1 MPFKPGERVRLKR
14 DPSSMGIVTDSPP
27 QEMTGRL
34 MIEVEFSS
42 GRARRPASQLERVE
56 AETSA
61 IEDLRNGKLSS
72 PIDLRRT
79 INHLR
84 MTGNLADMIYAM
96 GATNTQFHAYQFKP
110 LLKLLNAPAR
120 GLLIAD
126 EVGLG
131 KTIEAGLIWTEL
143 VARFKARRL
152 LVVCPKALV
161 EKWRA
166 ELRSKF
172 NVEAKACNAAE
183 LLDLLRDDAE
193 RRQGFAAVVSLS
205 SIRPP
210 ANWNDDLEPNQT
222 ARGELARL
230 LADEARLLTDKNE
243 YELFDLVIFDEAHHM
258 RNDNTANHKIG
269 QLVTEASDYSLLLSA
284 TPINLRSNDLR
295 VLLKLLDPDTF
306 ENEWQFS
313 ILQDENAPLVAACE
327 AARNPSVPLATVAK
341 LIEELPPGRVLKT
354 GGRLKRIRTE
364 LAAGMEDT
372 PATRVRLAA
381 RLEEMSLLGSI
392 VNRTRRRDVT
402 EFKVERRPKTIPWD
416 MSAEERKF
424 YDQVT
429 HAIERYAFDRD
440 LNERFLLAQTQRLL
454 ASSLASAYRH
464 WGERTGNLSLDEE
477 GDDAPN
483 SVPGPLIS
491 VLGEICNSHADL
503 AELQRNDT
511 KFSKLSA
518 AIKDLQAAGGDQKLI
533 VFSSFRRVIG
543 YLKGRLEAQGINVL
557 ELHGGIKEDRQR
569 TVERFADAPGG
580 TVLLTSEVGGEGLDL
595 QFCRIVLNWDL
606 PWNPMKVEQRIGR
619 VDRIGQKAET
629 VDIINLIASNTIEEI
644 VYERLYQRLDII
656 RYALGDFEP
665 ILGDIVKDL
674 DIILSD
680 PKLNLEEKAR
690 QIELATMAAETR
702 KQQTDQLEREAPGL
716 IAHGENIL
724 NRIKEANAPHKII
737 SSSDLRDYIVS
748 TLVEN
753 FPDTRFDRVPNTP
766 VEIYDARLSS
776 RAMAE
781 FSRFLDTS
789 ANRYPTRFR
798 RDGGSGV
805 RVIFGSN
812 PDPGR
817 FRAIDT
823 IPMTHP
829 LARFAS
835 EVRQRRLAGLAVR
848 PVTSLQISRD
858 QASGMKEGRYA
869 VAIERWA
876 IDGLVPV
883 DKLFYL
889 ASEIETGRLVDS
901 DDAEKLLIHS
911 LASNPSLTALAS
923 EELSSAIDSVE
934 NTILPHIAAARDDFE
949 NAEAARHYDQIE
961 TQIALVQE
969 HRGRKR
975 IEMESRI
982 RDLELSGGDV
992 QQKDKKLRSAKMHRG
1007 KLNQFLARM
1016 DLKLDNL
1023 KVKEDAFEIAEPQLV
1038 GVAIIEVR
1046 G

>member
-14 DPSSMGIVTDSPP
+14 DPSSMGIVTDAPP

-34 MIEVEFSS
+34 MIEVEFPS

-84 MTGNLADMIYAM
+84 MTGKLADMIYAM

-143 VARFKARRL
+143 VARFDARRL
-152 LVVCPKALV
+152 LVVCPKPLV

-172 NVEAKACNAAE
+172 NVEAKACNAAD

-210 ANWNDDLEPNQT
+210 AKWNDDLEPNQT

-230 LADEARLLTDKNE
+230 LADERED
-243 YELFDLVIFDEAHHM
+243 ELFDLVIFDEAHHM
-258 RNDNTANHKIG
+258 RNADTANHKLG
-269 QLVTEASDYSLLLSA
+269 QLVTEAADYSLLLSA

-313 ILQDENAPLVAACE
+313 MLQDENAPLVAACE
-327 AARNPSVPLATVAK
+327 AARNPSVPLANVAK

-354 GGRLKRIRTE
+354 GGRLKRLRAE
-364 LAAGMEDT
+364 LAGGMEDT
-372 PATRVRLAA
+372 PETRVRLAA

-392 VNRTRRRDVT
+392 VNRTRRRDVA
-402 EFKVERRPKTIPWD
+402 EFKVERRPKTIPWE
-416 MSAEERKF
+416 MSAEERNL
-424 YDQVT
+424 YDRIT

-464 WGERTGNLSLDEE
+464 WGEKTGNLSLDEE
-477 GDDAPN
+477 DDDVPK

-491 VLGEICNSHADL
+491 VLGEICNNNADL
-503 AELQRNDT
+503 AELERNDT
-511 KFSKLSA
+511 KFNKLSA
-518 AIKDLQAAGGDQKLI
+518 AIKDLQAAEGGQKLI

-557 ELHGGIKEDRQR
+557 ELHGGIKEDRQQ

-619 VDRIGQKAET
+619 VDRIGQQAET

-680 PKLNLEEKAR
+680 PKLSLKEKAK

-702 KQQTDQLEREAPGL
+702 KQQADQLEREAPGL

-724 NRIKEANAPHKII
+724 NRIKEANAPHKML

-753 FPDTRFDRVPNTP
+753 FPGTRFDRVPNTP

-789 ANRYPTRFR
+789 AKRYPTRFR

-817 FRAIDT
+817 YRAIDT
-823 IPMTHP
+823 VPMTHP

-848 PVTSLQISRD
+848 PVTSLQISRG
-858 QASGMKEGRYA
+858 QAVGIKEGRYA
-869 VAIERWA
+869 VAVERWS

-889 ASEIETGRLVDS
+889 ASEIETGRIVGS
-901 DDAEKLLIHS
+901 DDAEKLLIQS
-911 LASNPSLTALAS
+911 LTSNPSLTALAVGD
-923 EELSSAIDSVE
+923 LDSAIDTVE

-969 HRGRKR
+969 HRDRKR
-975 IEMESRI
+975 IEMETRI

-1007 KLNQFLARM
+1007 KLDKFLARM
-1016 DLKLDNL
+1016 DVKLDDL
-1023 KVKEDAFEIAEPQLV
+1023 KVKEDAFEIAQPQLV
-1038 GVAIIEVR
+1038 GVAIIEVK

>member
-1 MPFKPGERVRLKR
+1 MRLKR
-14 DPSSMGIVTDSPP
+14 DPSAVGVVTDTPP

-34 MIEVEFSS
+34 IIEVEFPT

-56 AETSA
+56 AEVDA
-61 IEDLRNGKLSS
+61 LEDLRNGKLSS

-84 MTGNLADMIYAM
+84 MTGKLADMIYAM

-143 VARFKARRL
+143 VARFDARRL
-152 LVVCPKALV
+152 LVVCPKPLV

-183 LLDLLRDDAE
+183 LMDLLRDDAE
-193 RRQGFAAVVSLS
+193 RKQGFAAIASLS
-205 SIRPP
+205 SLRPP
-210 ANWNDDLEPNQT
+210 AKWNDDVEPDQS
-222 ARGELARL
+222 ARGQLARY
-230 LADEARLLTDKNE
+230 LADERDD
-243 YELFDLVIFDEAHHM
+243 ELFDLVIFDEAHHM
-258 RNDNTANHKIG
+258 RNADTANHKLG
-269 QLVTEASDYSLLLSA
+269 QLVTEAADYSLLLSA

-327 AARNPSVPLATVAK
+327 AARNPGVPIASVAK
-341 LIEELPPGRVLKT
+341 LIDELPPGRILKT
-354 GGRLKRIRTE
+354 GGRLKRLRAE
-364 LAAGMEDT
+364 LKSGVEDT
-372 PATRVRLAA
+372 PETRVRLAA

-392 VNRTRRRDVT
+392 VNRTRRRDVA
-402 EFKVERRPKTIPWD
+402 EFKVERRPKTIPWE
-416 MSAEERKF
+416 MSADERKF
-424 YDQVT
+424 YDRIT
-429 HAIERYAFDRD
+429 HAIERYAYDRD

-464 WGERTGNLSLDEE
+464 WGEKTGNLSLDEE
-477 GDDAPN
+477 DDDAPK
-483 SVPGPLIS
+483 SVPGPLVS
-491 VLGEICNSHADL
+491 ALGEICNDRTVL
-503 AELQRNDT
+503 AELERNDT
-511 KFSKLSA
+511 KFERLSA
-518 AIKDLQAAGGDQKLI
+518 AIKDLKSADGDQKLI
-533 VFSSFRRVIG
+533 VFSSFRRVIS
-543 YLKGRLEAQGINVL
+543 YLKGRLESQGINVV
-557 ELHGGIKEDRQR
+557 ELHGGIKEDRQQ
-569 TVERFADAPGG
+569 TVEGFADAPGG

-619 VDRIGQKAET
+619 VDRIGQQSES

-644 VYERLYQRLDII
+644 VYDRLYQRLDII

-665 ILGDIVKDL
+665 ILGEIVKDL

-680 PKLNLEEKAR
+680 PTLS
-690 QIELATMAAETR
+690 LAERAAEIDRATQAAEAR
-702 KQQTDQLEREAPGL
+702 KQQADQLERDAPGL

-724 NRIKEANAPHKII
+724 NRIKEANAPHKML

-753 FPDTRFDRVPNTP
+753 FPDTRFDRVPGAP
-766 VEIYDARLSS
+766 VEIYEARLSS
-776 RAMAE
+776 RAQAE
-781 FSRFLDTS
+781 FARFLDSS
-789 ANRYPTRFR
+789 AKRYPTRFR
-798 RDGGSGV
+798 RDAGSGV

-823 IPMTHP
+823 VPMTHP

-835 EVRQRRLAGLAVR
+835 EIRQRRLAGLAIR
-848 PVTSLQISRD
+848 PVTSLKISR
-858 QASGMKEGRYA
+858 QEANGLKQGRYA
-869 VAIERWA
+869 VAVERWS

-883 DKLFYL
+883 DKLIYL
-889 ASEIETGRLVDS
+889 ASEIRTGEVVGP
-901 DDAEKLLIHS
+901 DDAEKLLIQALTS
-911 LASNPSLTALAS
+911 DPSLSALAP
-923 EELSSAIDSVE
+923 EELNSAIDAVE
-934 NTILPHIAAARDDFE
+934 NRIIPLIANARDDFE

-969 HRGRKR
+969 HRERKR
-975 IEMESRI
+975 TDMKSRI
-982 RDLELSGGDV
+982 LDLELSGGDV
-992 QQKDKKLRSAKMHRG
+992 QQKDKKLRSAKMLQG
-1007 KLNQFLARM
+1007 KLDKFLARM
-1016 DLKLDNL
+1016 DVKLDDL
-1023 KVKEDAFEIAEPQLV
+1023 KVKEDAFEIAQPQLV
-1038 GVAIIEVR
+1038 GVAIIEVA

>member
-14 DPSSMGIVTDSPP
+14 DPSSMGIVTDTPP

-34 MIEVEFSS
+34 MIEVEFPM

-56 AETSA
+56 AETNA
-61 IEDLRNGKLSS
+61 IEDLRNGKLSA

-84 MTGNLADMIYAM
+84 MTGKLADMIYAM

-143 VARFKARRL
+143 VARFDARRL
-152 LVVCPKALV
+152 LVVCPKPLV

-230 LADEARLLTDKNE
+230 LADERED
-243 YELFDLVIFDEAHHM
+243 ELFDLVIFDEAHHM
-258 RNDNTANHKIG
+258 RNSETANHKLG

-306 ENEWQFS
+306 ENEWQFGL
-313 ILQDENAPLVAACE
+313 LQDENAPLVAACE
-327 AARNPSVPLATVAK
+327 AARNPTVPLATVAK
-341 LIEELPPGRVLKT
+341 LIEDLPPGRVLKT
-354 GGRLKRIRTE
+354 GARLKRLRAE
-364 LAAGMEDT
+364 LEAGVEDT
-372 PATRVRLAA
+372 PETRVRLAA

-402 EFKVERRPKTIPWD
+402 EFKVERRPQTITWN
-416 MSAEERKF
+416 MSAVERIF
-424 YDQVT
+424 YDRIT
-429 HAIERYAFDRD
+429 RAIERYAFERD

-464 WGERTGNLSLDEE
+464 WGEKTGNLSLDEE
-477 GDDAPN
+477 DDDAPK

-491 VLGEICNSHADL
+491 VLGEICNNHVDL
-503 AELQRNDT
+503 AELERNDT
-511 KFSKLSA
+511 KFNKLSA
-518 AIKDLQAAGGDQKLI
+518 AIEGLQAAEGDQKLI

-543 YLKGRLEAQGINVL
+543 YLKRRLEAQGINVL
-557 ELHGGIKEDRQR
+557 ELHGEIKEDRQQ
-569 TVERFADAPGG
+569 TVERFADAQGG

-595 QFCRIVLNWDL
+595 QFCRIVINWDL

-619 VDRIGQKAET
+619 VDRIGQQAET

-644 VYERLYQRLDII
+644 VYDRLYQRLDII

-680 PKLNLEEKAR
+680 PNLNLEEKAR

-702 KQQTDQLEREAPGL
+702 KQQADQLEREAPGL

-724 NRIKEANAPHKII
+724 NRIKEANAPHKMLT
-737 SSSDLRDYIVS
+737 SSDLRDYIVS
-748 TLVEN
+748 TLTEN
-753 FPDTRFDRVPNTP
+753 FPDTRFDRVPNSTT
-766 VEIYDARLSS
+766 EIYEARLSS

-789 ANRYPTRFR
+789 AKRYPTRFR
-798 RDGGSGV
+798 RDGGASV

-812 PDPGR
+812 PDPSR
-817 FRAIDT
+817 YRAIDT
-823 IPMTHP
+823 ITMTHP
-829 LARFAS
+829 LARFSS
-835 EVRQRRLAGLAVR
+835 EIRQRRLAGISVK

-858 QASGMKEGRYA
+858 QAEGMKVGRYA
-869 VAIERWA
+869 VAVERWS

-889 ASEIETGRLVDS
+889 ASEIETGRMMGS
-901 DDAEKLLIHS
+901 DDAEKLLIQS
-911 LASNPSLTALAS
+911 LASSPNLAALAPN
-923 EELSSAIDSVE
+923 ELISAIDTVE
-934 NTILPHIAAARDDFE
+934 NAILEHIAAARDDFE

-969 HRGRKR
+969 HRDRKR
-975 IEMESRI
+975 IEMEARI

-1007 KLNQFLARM
+1007 KLDKFLARM
-1016 DLKLDNL
+1016 DVKLDDL
-1023 KVKEDAFEIAEPQLV
+1023 RVKEDAFEIAQPQLV
-1038 GVAIIEVR
+1038 GVAIIEVK

>member
-1 MPFKPGERVRLKR
+1 VRLKR
-14 DPSSMGIVTDSPP
+14 DPCAVGVVTDTPP

-34 MIEVEFSS
+34 MIEVEFPT
-42 GRARRPASQLERVE
+42 GRARRPASQLERLE
-56 AETSA
+56 AEVDA
-61 IEDLRNGKLSS
+61 VEDLRNGKLSS

-84 MTGNLADMIYAM
+84 MTGKLADMIYAM

-143 VARFKARRL
+143 VARFDARRL
-152 LVVCPKALV
+152 LVVCPKPLV

-183 LLDLLRDDAE
+183 LMDLLRDDAE
-193 RRQGFAAVVSLS
+193 RKQGFAAIASLS
-205 SIRPP
+205 SLRPP
-210 ANWNDDLEPNQT
+210 AKWNDDVEPDQS
-222 ARGELARL
+222 ARGQLARY
-230 LADEARLLTDKNE
+230 LADERDD
-243 YELFDLVIFDEAHHM
+243 ELFDLVIFDEAHHM
-258 RNDNTANHKIG
+258 RNADTANHKLG
-269 QLVTEASDYSLLLSA
+269 QLVTEAADYSLLLSA

-306 ENEWQFS
+306 ENEWQFA

-327 AARNPSVPLATVAK
+327 AARNPGVPIASVAK
-341 LIEELPPGRVLKT
+341 LIDELPPGRILKT
-354 GGRLKRIRTE
+354 GGRLKRLRAE
-364 LAAGMEDT
+364 LKSGVEDT
-372 PATRVRLAA
+372 PETRVRLAA

-392 VNRTRRRDVT
+392 VNRTRRRDVA
-402 EFKVERRPKTIPWD
+402 EFKVERRPKTIPWE
-416 MSAEERKF
+416 MSADERKF
-424 YDQVT
+424 YDRIT
-429 HAIERYAFDRD
+429 HAIERYAYDRD

-464 WGERTGNLSLDEE
+464 WGEKTGNLSLDEE
-477 GDDAPN
+477 DDDAPK
-483 SVPGPLIS
+483 SVPGPLVS
-491 VLGEICNSHADL
+491 ALGEICNDRTVL
-503 AELQRNDT
+503 AELERNDT
-511 KFSKLSA
+511 KFERLSA
-518 AIKDLQAAGGDQKLI
+518 AIKDLRSADGDQKLI
-533 VFSSFRRVIG
+533 VFSSFRRVIS
-543 YLKGRLEAQGINVL
+543 YLKGRLESQGINVV
-557 ELHGGIKEDRQR
+557 ELHGGIKEDRQQ

-619 VDRIGQKAET
+619 VDRIGQQSES

-644 VYERLYQRLDII
+644 VYDRLYQRLDII

-665 ILGDIVKDL
+665 ILGEIVKDL

-680 PKLNLEEKAR
+680 PTLS
-690 QIELATMAAETR
+690 LAERAAEIDRATQAAEAR
-702 KQQTDQLEREAPGL
+702 KQQADQLEREAPGL

-724 NRIKEANAPHKII
+724 NRIKEANAPHKML

-753 FPDTRFDRVPNTP
+753 FPDTRFDRVPGAQ
-766 VEIYDARLSS
+766 VEIYEARLSS
-776 RAMAE
+776 RAQAE
-781 FSRFLDTS
+781 FARFLDSS
-789 ANRYPTRFR
+789 AKRYPTRFR
-798 RDGGSGV
+798 RDAGSGV
-805 RVIFGSN
+805 RVVFGSN

-823 IPMTHP
+823 VPMTHP

-835 EVRQRRLAGLAVR
+835 EIRQRRLAGLAIR
-848 PVTSLQISRD
+848 PVTSLKISR
-858 QASGMKEGRYA
+858 QESGGLKQGRYA
-869 VAIERWA
+869 VAVERWS

-889 ASEIETGRLVDS
+889 ASEIRTGEVVGP
-901 DDAEKLLIHS
+901 DDAEKLLIQALTS
-911 LASNPSLTALAS
+911 DPSLSALAPA
-923 EELSSAIDSVE
+923 ELNSAIDAVE
-934 NTILPHIAAARDDFE
+934 NRIIPLIANARDDFE

-969 HRGRKR
+969 HRERKR
-975 IEMESRI
+975 TDMKSRI
-982 RDLELSGGDV
+982 LDLELSGGDV
-992 QQKDKKLRSAKMHRG
+992 QQKDKKLRSAKMLQG
-1007 KLNQFLARM
+1007 KLDKFLARM
-1016 DLKLDNL
+1016 DVKLDDL
-1023 KVKEDAFEIAEPQLV
+1023 KVKEDAFEIAQPQLV
-1038 GVAIIEVR
+1038 GVAIIEVA

>member
-1 MPFKPGERVRLKR
+1 
-14 DPSSMGIVTDSPP
+14 
-27 QEMTGRL
+27 
-34 MIEVEFSS
+34 MIEVEFSI

-56 AETSA
+56 VEVDAL
-61 IEDLRNGKLSS
+61 EDLRNGKLSS

-84 MTGNLADMIYAM
+84 MTGKLADMIYAM

-143 VARFKARRL
+143 VARFDARRL
-152 LVVCPKALV
+152 LVVCPKPLV

-183 LLDLLRDDAE
+183 LMDLLRDDAE
-193 RRQGFAAVVSLS
+193 RKQGFAAIASLS
-205 SIRPP
+205 SLRPP
-210 ANWNDDLEPNQT
+210 AKWNDDVEPDQS
-222 ARGELARL
+222 ARGLLARY
-230 LADEARLLTDKNE
+230 LADERDD
-243 YELFDLVIFDEAHHM
+243 ELFDLVIFDEAHHM
-258 RNDNTANHKIG
+258 RNADTANHKLG
-269 QLVTEASDYSLLLSA
+269 QLVTEAADYSLLLSA

-306 ENEWQFS
+306 ENEWQFA

-327 AARNPSVPLATVAK
+327 AARNPGVPIASVAK
-341 LIEELPPGRVLKT
+341 LIDELPPGRILKT
-354 GGRLKRIRTE
+354 GGRLKRLRAE
-364 LAAGMEDT
+364 LKSGLEDT
-372 PATRVRLAA
+372 PETRVRLAA

-392 VNRTRRRDVT
+392 VNRTRRRDVA
-402 EFKVERRPKTIPWD
+402 EFKVERRPKTIPWE
-416 MSAEERKF
+416 MSADEREF
-424 YDQVT
+424 YDRIT
-429 HAIERYAFDRD
+429 HAIERYAYDRD

-464 WGERTGNLSLDEE
+464 WGEKTGNLSLDEE
-477 GDDAPN
+477 DDDAPK
-483 SVPGPLIS
+483 SIPGPLVS
-491 VLGEICNSHADL
+491 ALGEICDDRTVL
-503 AELQRNDT
+503 AELERNDT
-511 KFSKLSA
+511 KFERLSA
-518 AIKDLQAAGGDQKLI
+518 AIKDLKSADGDQKLI
-533 VFSSFRRVIG
+533 VFSSFRRVIS
-543 YLKGRLEAQGINVL
+543 YLKGRLESQGINVV
-557 ELHGGIKEDRQR
+557 ELHGGIKEDRQQ

-619 VDRIGQKAET
+619 VDRIGQQSES
-629 VDIINLIASNTIEEI
+629 VDIINLIASSTIEEI
-644 VYERLYQRLDII
+644 VYDRLYQRLDII
-656 RYALGDFEP
+656 RHALGDFEP
-665 ILGDIVKDL
+665 ILGEIVKDL

-680 PKLNLEEKAR
+680 PTLS
-690 QIELATMAAETR
+690 LAERAAEIDRATQAAEAR
-702 KQQTDQLEREAPGL
+702 KQQADQLEREAPGL

-724 NRIKEANAPHKII
+724 NRIKEANAPHKML

-753 FPDTRFDRVPNTP
+753 FPDTRFDRVPGAP
-766 VEIYDARLSS
+766 FEIYEARLSS
-776 RAMAE
+776 RAQAE
-781 FSRFLDTS
+781 FARFLDSS
-789 ANRYPTRFR
+789 AKRYPTRFR
-798 RDGGSGV
+798 RDAGSGV

-817 FRAIDT
+817 FKAIDT
-823 IPMTHP
+823 VPMTHP

-835 EVRQRRLAGLAVR
+835 EIRQRRLAGLAIR
-848 PVTSLQISRD
+848 PVTSLRISR
-858 QASGMKEGRYA
+858 QETGGLKQGRYA
-869 VAIERWA
+869 VAVERWS

-889 ASEIETGRLVDS
+889 ASEMRTGEVVGP
-901 DDAEKLLIHS
+901 DDAEKLLIQALS
-911 LASNPSLTALAS
+911 SDPSLSALAP
-923 EELSSAIDSVE
+923 EELSSAMDAVE
-934 NTILPHIAAARDDFE
+934 TRIVPLIANARDDFE

-969 HRGRKR
+969 HRERKR
-975 IEMESRI
+975 TDMKSRI
-982 RDLELSGGDV
+982 LDLELSGGDV
-992 QQKDKKLRSAKMHRG
+992 QQKDKKLRSAKMLQG
-1007 KLNQFLARM
+1007 KLDKFLARM
-1016 DLKLDNL
+1016 DVKLDDL
-1023 KVKEDAFEIAEPQLV
+1023 KVKEDAFEIAQPQLV
-1038 GVAIIEVR
+1038 GVAIIEVT

>member
-1 MPFKPGERVRLKR
+1 MRLKR
-14 DPSSMGIVTDSPP
+14 DPSAVGVVTDTPP

-34 MIEVEFSS
+34 MIEVEFPT

-56 AETSA
+56 AEVDA
-61 IEDLRNGKLSS
+61 LEDLRNGKLSS

-84 MTGNLADMIYAM
+84 MTGKLADMIYAM

-143 VARFKARRL
+143 VARFDARRL
-152 LVVCPKALV
+152 LVVCPKPLV

-183 LLDLLRDDAE
+183 LMDLLRDDAE
-193 RRQGFAAVVSLS
+193 RKQGFAAIASLS
-205 SIRPP
+205 SLRPS
-210 ANWNDDLEPNQT
+210 AKWNDDVEPDQS
-222 ARGELARL
+222 ARGQLARYL
-230 LADEARLLTDKNE
+230 VDERDD
-243 YELFDLVIFDEAHHM
+243 ELFDLVIFDEAHHM
-258 RNDNTANHKIG
+258 RNADTANHKLG
-269 QLVTEASDYSLLLSA
+269 QLVTEAADYSLLLSA

-306 ENEWQFS
+306 ENEWQFA

-327 AARNPSVPLATVAK
+327 AARNPAVPIASVAK
-341 LIEELPPGRVLKT
+341 LIDELPPGRILKT
-354 GGRLKRIRTE
+354 GGRLKRLRAE
-364 LAAGMEDT
+364 LKSGVEDT
-372 PATRVRLAA
+372 PETRVRLAA

-392 VNRTRRRDVT
+392 VNRTRRRDVA
-402 EFKVERRPKTIPWD
+402 EFKVERRPKTIPWE
-416 MSAEERKF
+416 MSADERKF
-424 YDQVT
+424 YDRIT
-429 HAIERYAFDRD
+429 HAIERYAYDRD

-477 GDDAPN
+477 DDDAPK
-483 SVPGPLIS
+483 SVPGPLVS
-491 VLGEICNSHADL
+491 ALGEICNDRTVL
-503 AELQRNDT
+503 AELERNDT
-511 KFSKLSA
+511 KFERLSA
-518 AIKDLQAAGGDQKLI
+518 AIKDLKSADGDQKLI
-533 VFSSFRRVIG
+533 VFSSFRRVIS
-543 YLKGRLEAQGINVL
+543 YLKGRLKSQGINVL
-557 ELHGGIKEDRQR
+557 ELHGGIKEDRQQ

-619 VDRIGQKAET
+619 VDRIGQQSES

-644 VYERLYQRLDII
+644 VYDRLYQRLDII

-665 ILGDIVKDL
+665 ILGEIVKDL

-680 PKLNLEEKAR
+680 PTLS
-690 QIELATMAAETR
+690 LAERAAEIDRATQAAEAR
-702 KQQTDQLEREAPGL
+702 KQQADQLEREAPGL

-724 NRIKEANAPHKII
+724 NRIKEANTPHKML

-753 FPDTRFDRVPNTP
+753 FPDTRFDRVPGAP
-766 VEIYDARLSS
+766 VEIYEARLSS
-776 RAMAE
+776 RAQAE
-781 FSRFLDTS
+781 FARFLDSS
-789 ANRYPTRFR
+789 AKRYPTRFR
-798 RDGGSGV
+798 RDAGSGV
-805 RVIFGSN
+805 RVVFGSN

-823 IPMTHP
+823 VPMTHP

-835 EVRQRRLAGLAVR
+835 EIRQRRLAGLAVR
-848 PVTSLQISRD
+848 PVTSLRIPRQD
-858 QASGMKEGRYA
+858 AGGLKQGRYA
-869 VAIERWA
+869 VAIERWS

-889 ASEIETGRLVDS
+889 ASEIQTGEVVGP
-901 DDAEKLLIHS
+901 DDAEKLLIQALTS
-911 LASNPSLTALAS
+911 DPSLSALAP
-923 EELSSAIDSVE
+923 EELNSAIDAIE
-934 NTILPHIAAARDDFE
+934 NRIIPLIANARDDFE

-969 HRGRKR
+969 HRERKR
-975 IEMESRI
+975 ADMESRI

-992 QQKDKKLRSAKMHRG
+992 QTKDKKLRSAKMHRG
-1007 KLNQFLARM
+1007 KLDKFLARM
-1016 DLKLDNL
+1016 DVKLDDL
-1023 KVKEDAFEIAEPQLV
+1023 KVKEDTFEIAQPQLV
-1038 GVAIIEVR
+1038 GVAIIEVA

>member
-14 DPSSMGIVTDSPP
+14 DPSSMGIVTDAPP

-34 MIEVEFSS
+34 MIEVEFPS

-84 MTGNLADMIYAM
+84 MTGKLADMIYAM

-143 VARFKARRL
+143 VARFDARRL
-152 LVVCPKALV
+152 LVVCPKPLV

-172 NVEAKACNAAE
+172 NVEAKACNAAD

-210 ANWNDDLEPNQT
+210 AKWNDDLEPNQT

-230 LADEARLLTDKNE
+230 LADERED
-243 YELFDLVIFDEAHHM
+243 ELFDLVIFDEAHHM
-258 RNDNTANHKIG
+258 RNADTANHKLG

-313 ILQDENAPLVAACE
+313 MLQDENAPLVAACE
-327 AARNPSVPLATVAK
+327 AARNPSVPLANVAK

-354 GGRLKRIRTE
+354 GGRLKRLRAE
-364 LAAGMEDT
+364 LAGGMEDT
-372 PATRVRLAA
+372 PETRVRLAA

-402 EFKVERRPKTIPWD
+402 EFKVERRPQTITWD
-416 MSAEERKF
+416 MSAEERNF
-424 YDQVT
+424 YDRIT

-464 WGERTGNLSLDEE
+464 WGEKTGNLSLDEE
-477 GDDAPN
+477 DDDAPK

-491 VLGEICNSHADL
+491 VLGDICNNHADL
-503 AELQRNDT
+503 AELEHNDT
-511 KFSKLSA
+511 KFNKLSA
-518 AIKDLQAAGGDQKLI
+518 AIKGLQVAEGDQKLI

-557 ELHGGIKEDRQR
+557 ELHGGIKEDRQQ

-619 VDRIGQKAET
+619 VDRIGQQAET

-644 VYERLYQRLDII
+644 VYDRLYKRLDII

-680 PKLNLEEKAR
+680 PKLSLKEKAK

-702 KQQTDQLEREAPGL
+702 KQQADQLEREAPGL

-724 NRIKEANAPHKII
+724 NRIKEANAPHKMLT
-737 SSSDLRDYIVS
+737 SSDLRDYIVS
-748 TLVEN
+748 TLVES
-753 FPDTRFDRVPNTP
+753 FPDTRFDRVPNSP
-766 VEIYDARLSS
+766 AEIYEARLSS

-789 ANRYPTRFR
+789 AKRYPTRFR

-817 FRAIDT
+817 YRAIDT
-823 IPMTHP
+823 ITMTHP

-835 EVRQRRLAGLAVR
+835 EIRQRRLAGLAVK

-858 QASGMKEGRYA
+858 QAAGIKAGRYA
-869 VAIERWA
+869 VAVERWS

-889 ASEIETGRLVDS
+889 ASEIQTGRIVSS
-901 DDAEKLLIHS
+901 DDAEKLLIQS
-911 LASNPSLTALAS
+911 LASNPSLSALAP
-923 EELSSAIDSVE
+923 EELNSAIDTVE
-934 NTILPHIAAARDDFE
+934 NAILEHIAAARDDFE

-969 HRGRKR
+969 HRDRKR
-975 IEMESRI
+975 IEMETRI

-1007 KLNQFLARM
+1007 KLDKFLARM
-1016 DLKLDNL
+1016 DVKLDDL
-1023 KVKEDAFEIAEPQLV
+1023 KVKEDAFEIAQPQLV

>member
-1 MPFKPGERVRLKR
+1 
-14 DPSSMGIVTDSPP
+14 
-27 QEMTGRL
+27 
-34 MIEVEFSS
+34 MIEVEFSI

-56 AETSA
+56 VEVDAL
-61 IEDLRNGKLSS
+61 EDLRNGKLSS

-84 MTGNLADMIYAM
+84 MTGKLADMIYAM

-143 VARFKARRL
+143 VARFDARRL
-152 LVVCPKALV
+152 LVVCPKPLV

-183 LLDLLRDDAE
+183 LMDLLRDDAE
-193 RRQGFAAVVSLS
+193 RKQGFAAIASLS
-205 SIRPP
+205 SLRPP
-210 ANWNDDLEPNQT
+210 AKWNDDVEPDQS
-222 ARGELARL
+222 ARGLLARY
-230 LADEARLLTDKNE
+230 LADERDD
-243 YELFDLVIFDEAHHM
+243 ELFDLVIFDEAHHM
-258 RNDNTANHKIG
+258 RNADTANHKLG
-269 QLVTEASDYSLLLSA
+269 QLVTEAADYSLLLSA

-306 ENEWQFS
+306 ENEWQFA

-327 AARNPSVPLATVAK
+327 AARNPGVPIASVAK
-341 LIEELPPGRVLKT
+341 LIDELPPGRILKT
-354 GGRLKRIRTE
+354 GGRLKRLRAE
-364 LAAGMEDT
+364 LKSGLEDT
-372 PATRVRLAA
+372 PETRVRLAA

-392 VNRTRRRDVT
+392 VNRTRRRDVA
-402 EFKVERRPKTIPWD
+402 EFKVERRPKTIPWE
-416 MSAEERKF
+416 MSADERKF
-424 YDQVT
+424 YNRIT
-429 HAIERYAFDRD
+429 HAIERYAYDRD

-464 WGERTGNLSLDEE
+464 WGEKTGNLSLDEE
-477 GDDAPN
+477 DDDAPK
-483 SVPGPLIS
+483 SIPGPLVS
-491 VLGEICNSHADL
+491 ALGEICDDRTVL
-503 AELQRNDT
+503 AELERNDT
-511 KFSKLSA
+511 KFERLSA
-518 AIKDLQAAGGDQKLI
+518 AIKDLKSADGDQKLI
-533 VFSSFRRVIG
+533 VFSSFRRVIS
-543 YLKGRLEAQGINVL
+543 YLKGRLESQGINVV
-557 ELHGGIKEDRQR
+557 ELHGGIKEDRQQ

-619 VDRIGQKAET
+619 VDRIGQQSES

-644 VYERLYQRLDII
+644 VYDRLYQRLDII
-656 RYALGDFEP
+656 RHALGDFEP
-665 ILGDIVKDL
+665 ILGEIVKDL

-680 PKLNLEEKAR
+680 PTLS
-690 QIELATMAAETR
+690 LAERAAEIDRATQAAEAR
-702 KQQTDQLEREAPGL
+702 KQQADQLEREAPGL

-724 NRIKEANAPHKII
+724 NRIKEANAPHKML

-753 FPDTRFDRVPNTP
+753 FPDTRFDRVPGAP
-766 VEIYDARLSS
+766 IEIYEARLSS
-776 RAMAE
+776 RAQAE
-781 FSRFLDTS
+781 FARFLDSS
-789 ANRYPTRFR
+789 AKRYPTRFR
-798 RDGGSGV
+798 RDAGSGV

-817 FRAIDT
+817 FKAIDT
-823 IPMTHP
+823 VPMTHP

-835 EVRQRRLAGLAVR
+835 EIRQRRLAGLAIR
-848 PVTSLQISRD
+848 PVTSLRISR
-858 QASGMKEGRYA
+858 QETGGLKQGRYA
-869 VAIERWA
+869 VAVERWS

-889 ASEIETGRLVDS
+889 ASEMRTGEVVGP
-901 DDAEKLLIHS
+901 DDAEKLLIQALS
-911 LASNPSLTALAS
+911 SDPSLSALAP
-923 EELSSAIDSVE
+923 EELSSAIDAVE
-934 NTILPHIAAARDDFE
+934 TRIVPLIANARDDFE

-969 HRGRKR
+969 HRERKR
-975 IEMESRI
+975 TDMKSRI
-982 RDLELSGGDV
+982 LDLELSGGDV
-992 QQKDKKLRSAKMHRG
+992 QQKDKKLRSAKMLQG
-1007 KLNQFLARM
+1007 KLDKFLARM
-1016 DLKLDNL
+1016 DVKLDDL
-1023 KVKEDAFEIAEPQLV
+1023 KVKEDAFEIAQPQLV
-1038 GVAIIEVR
+1038 GVAIIEVT

>member
-1 MPFKPGERVRLKR
+1 MNFKPGERVRLKR
-14 DPSSMGIVTDSPP
+14 DPSAVGIVTNAPP

-34 MIEVEFSS
+34 MIEVEFPS
-42 GRARRPASQLERVE
+42 GRARRPASQLEYVLAE
-56 AETSA
+56 ANA
-61 IEDLRNGKLSS
+61 LEDLRNGKLSS
-72 PIDLRRT
+72 PIDLRRA

-84 MTGNLADMIYAM
+84 MTGKLADMIYAM

-143 VARFKARRL
+143 VARFDARRL
-152 LVVCPKALV
+152 LVVCPKPLV

-183 LLDLLRDDAE
+183 LKELLRDDAE
-193 RRQGFAAVVSLS
+193 RRQGFAAVVSLPS
-205 SIRPP
+205 LRPP
-210 ANWNDDLEPNQT
+210 AKWNDDLEPDQS
-222 ARGELARL
+222 ARGQLARY
-230 LADEARLLTDKNE
+230 LADERDD
-243 YELFDLVIFDEAHHM
+243 ELFDLVIFDEAHHM
-258 RNDNTANHKIG
+258 RNADTANHKLG
-269 QLVTEASDYSLLLSA
+269 QLVTEAADYSLLLSA

-313 ILQDENAPLVAACE
+313 MLQDENAPLVEACE
-327 AARNPSVPLATVAK
+327 AARNPSVSLATVAK

-354 GGRLKRIRTE
+354 GGRLKRLRAE
-364 LAAGMEDT
+364 LKAGVEDS
-372 PATRVRLAA
+372 PETRVRLAA

-392 VNRTRRRDVT
+392 VNRTRRRDVA
-402 EFKVERRPKTIPWD
+402 EFKVERRPQTIPWD
-416 MSAEERKF
+416 MSEDERKF
-424 YDQVT
+424 YDSIT
-429 HAIERYAFDRD
+429 DAIERYAFDRD

-464 WGERTGNLSLDEE
+464 WGEKTGNLSLDEDD
-477 GDDAPN
+477 DDAPK
-483 SVPGPLIS
+483 SVPGPLVGI
-491 VLGEICNSHADL
+491 LGEICNDRAVL
-503 AELQRNDT
+503 AVLERNDT
-511 KFSKLSA
+511 KFEKLNA
-518 AIKDLQAAGGDQKLI
+518 AIKGLKTAEGDQKLI
-533 VFSSFRRVIG
+533 VFSSFRRVIS
-543 YLKGRLEAQGINVL
+543 YLKSRLESQGIHVL
-557 ELHGGIKEDRQR
+557 ELHGGIKEDRQQ
-569 TVERFADAPGG
+569 TVERFADAPVG

-619 VDRIGQKAET
+619 VDRIGQQSES
-629 VDIINLIASNTIEEI
+629 VDIINLIARNTIEEI
-644 VYERLYQRLDII
+644 VYDRLYQRLDII

-665 ILGDIVKDL
+665 ILGDIVKHL

-680 PKLNLEEKAR
+680 PKLSLKERA
-690 QIELATMAAETR
+690 IEIDRATQAAEAR
-702 KQQTDQLEREAPGL
+702 KQQADQLEREAPGL

-724 NRIKEANAPHKII
+724 NRIKEANAPHKVL

-766 VEIYDARLSS
+766 VEIYEARLSS
-776 RAMAE
+776 RAQAE
-781 FSRFLDTS
+781 FSRFLDSS
-789 ANRYPTRFR
+789 AKRYPTRFR
-798 RDGGSGV
+798 RESGSVV
-805 RVIFGSN
+805 RVIFGNN

-817 FRAIDT
+817 FRAIDA

-835 EVRQRRLAGLAVR
+835 EVRERRLAGLAIR

-858 QASGMKEGRYA
+858 EACGMKEGRYA
-869 VAIERWA
+869 IAIERWS

-889 ASEIETGRLVDS
+889 ASEIDTGEMIGS
-901 DDAEKLLIHS
+901 DGAEKLLIHG
-911 LASNPSLTALAS
+911 LAANPSLAGLDAAELNRALCT
-923 EELSSAIDSVE
+923 VE
-934 NTILPHIAAARDDFE
+934 NKILPHIGSARDDFE
-949 NAEAARHYDQIE
+949 NEEAARHYDQIE

-969 HRGRKR
+969 HRDRKR
-975 IEMESRI
+975 FDMESRI

-1007 KLNQFLARM
+1007 KLDKFLARM
-1016 DLKLDNL
+1016 DVKLDDL
-1023 KVKEDAFEIAEPQLV
+1023 KIKEDAFEIGQPQLV
-1038 GVAIIEVR
+1038 GVAVIEVK

>member
-1 MPFKPGERVRLKR
+1 MNFKPGERVRLKR
-14 DPSSMGIVTDSPP
+14 DPSAVGVVTDTPP

-34 MIEVEFSS
+34 MIEVEFPT

-56 AETSA
+56 AEVDA
-61 IEDLRNGKLSS
+61 VEDLRNGKLSS

-84 MTGNLADMIYAM
+84 MTGKLADMIYAM

-143 VARFKARRL
+143 VARFDARRL
-152 LVVCPKALV
+152 LVVCPKPLV

-183 LLDLLRDDAE
+183 LMDLLRDDAE
-193 RRQGFAAVVSLS
+193 RKQGFAAIASLS
-205 SIRPP
+205 SLRPP
-210 ANWNDDLEPNQT
+210 AKWNDDVEPDQS
-222 ARGELARL
+222 ARGQLARF
-230 LADEARLLTDKNE
+230 LADERDD
-243 YELFDLVIFDEAHHM
+243 ELFDLVIFDEAHHM
-258 RNDNTANHKIG
+258 RNADTANHKLG
-269 QLVTEASDYSLLLSA
+269 QLVTEAADYSLLLSA

-306 ENEWQFS
+306 ENEWQFA

-327 AARNPSVPLATVAK
+327 AARNPGVPIASVAK
-341 LIEELPPGRVLKT
+341 LIDELPPGRILKT
-354 GGRLKRIRTE
+354 GGRLKRLRAE
-364 LAAGMEDT
+364 LKSGVEDT
-372 PATRVRLAA
+372 PETRVRLAA

-392 VNRTRRRDVT
+392 VNRTRRRDVA
-402 EFKVERRPKTIPWD
+402 EFKVERRPKTIPWE
-416 MSAEERKF
+416 MSADERNF
-424 YDQVT
+424 YDRIT
-429 HAIERYAFDRD
+429 HAIERYAYDRD

-464 WGERTGNLSLDEE
+464 WGEKTGNLSLDEDD
-477 GDDAPN
+477 DDAPK
-483 SVPGPLIS
+483 SVPGPLVS
-491 VLGEICNSHADL
+491 ALGEICNDRTVL
-503 AELQRNDT
+503 AELERNDT
-511 KFSKLSA
+511 KFERLSA
-518 AIKDLQAAGGDQKLI
+518 AIKDLRSADGDQKLI
-533 VFSSFRRVIG
+533 VFSSFRRVIS
-543 YLKGRLEAQGINVL
+543 YLKGRLESLGINVV
-557 ELHGGIKEDRQR
+557 ELHGGIKEDRQQ

-619 VDRIGQKAET
+619 VDRIGQQSES

-644 VYERLYQRLDII
+644 VYDRLYQRLDII

-665 ILGDIVKDL
+665 ILGEIVKDL

-680 PKLNLEEKAR
+680 PSLS
-690 QIELATMAAETR
+690 LAERAAEIDRATQAAEAR
-702 KQQTDQLEREAPGL
+702 KQQADQLEREAPGL

-724 NRIKEANAPHKII
+724 NRIKEANAPHKML

-753 FPDTRFDRVPNTP
+753 FPDTRFDRVPGAS
-766 VEIYDARLSS
+766 VEIYEARLSS
-776 RAMAE
+776 RAQAE
-781 FSRFLDTS
+781 FARFLDSS
-789 ANRYPTRFR
+789 AKRYPTRFR
-798 RDGGSGV
+798 RDAGSGV
-805 RVIFGSN
+805 RVVFGSN

-823 IPMTHP
+823 VPMTHP

-835 EVRQRRLAGLAVR
+835 EIRQRRLAGLAIR
-848 PVTSLQISRD
+848 PVTSLKISL
-858 QASGMKEGRYA
+858 QEAGGLKQGRYA
-869 VAIERWA
+869 VAVERWS

-889 ASEIETGRLVDS
+889 ASEILTGEVVGP
-901 DDAEKLLIHS
+901 DDAEKLLIRALTS
-911 LASNPSLTALAS
+911 DPSLSALAPA
-923 EELSSAIDSVE
+923 ELNSAIDAVE
-934 NTILPHIAAARDDFE
+934 NRIIPLIANARDDFE

-969 HRGRKR
+969 HRERKR
-975 IEMESRI
+975 TDMKSRI
-982 RDLELSGGDV
+982 LDLELSGGDV
-992 QQKDKKLRSAKMHRG
+992 QQKDKKLRSAKMLQG
-1007 KLNQFLARM
+1007 KLDKFLARM
-1016 DLKLDNL
+1016 DVKLDDL
-1023 KVKEDAFEIAEPQLV
+1023 KVKEDAFEIAQPQLV
-1038 GVAIIEVR
+1038 GVAIIEVAR
-1046 G
+1046 